1 MRLKSDGVTE
11 RWWLC
16 FLSEKCHLSHD
27 FRWGLCLQRKPT
39 CTLWHCPK
47 CSHCSCTTAQAPTD
61 PQSCRAVAA
70 SFLLQGTA
78 LQEQRSSREKGSQK
92 KGKMGWQS
100 RCERTVG
107 ETKAKARKQSL
118 ALLFSLKKEQKQE
131 KSWITF
137 LFSPS
142 QTEHQVENTT
152 VLGWCKLSG
161 QTKRERSLN
170 SERVFTAKAW
180 FFTLYNEPTLVV
192 LR

>member
-1 MRLKSDGVTE
+1 MILGEGSACRGNPPAPCD
-11 RWWLC
+11 
-16 FLSEKCHLSHD
+16 
-27 FRWGLCLQRKPT
+27 
-39 CTLWHCPK
+39 
-47 CSHCSCTTAQAPTD
+47 TAQNVLTVPAPQHRH
-61 PQSCRAVAA
+61 PQTPWAAEPWLPPSSCRE
-70 SFLLQGTA
+70 QP

-137 LFSPS
+137 LFSLA